1 MACYYPITGYRTA
14 AGKVTFKQKE
24 GYYDRPVTIACGQC
38 RGCRLERSRQWA
50 VRCVHEA
57 QMHANNSFITLTYDD
72 DHLPDW
78 GTLVLR
84 DWQLFVKRLRKKSKV
99 KFRFYHCGEYG
110 DQRGRPHYHAIL
122 FGLDFPDQ
130 VYEETKNGN
139 KLYTSATLSETWPFG
154 LHRVGAMTFE
164 SAAYVARYCM
174 KKINGDQADDHYEV
188 VNTQTGETHQLK
200 PEYATMS
207 RGGTGGQGGIGSSWF
222 AQFHTDIFPSDQCVV
237 NGKVTR
243 PPRFYDYQYEL
254 TEPDS
259 LALIKEGRV
268 KSGRKHRANN
278 TFERLRIR
286 ETIQEKRLQQLSR
299 TL

>member
-1 MACYYPITGYRTA
+1 MSCFSPITGYRTP

-24 GYYDRPVTIACGQC
+24 GYYDKPVTIACGQC

-57 QMHANNSFITLTYDD
+57 QMHADNSFITLTYDD
-72 DHLPDW
+72 DHLPEW
-78 GTLVLR
+78 GSLVLR
-84 DWQLFVKRLRKKSKV
+84 DWQLFVKRLRKKSP
-99 KFRFYHCGEYG
+99 FRYYHCGEYG
-110 DQRGRPHYHAIL
+110 DKRGRPHYHAIL
-122 FGLDFPDQ
+122 FGLAFPDQ

-139 KLYTSATLSETWPFG
+139 KLYSSPTLSAAWQHQG
-154 LHRVGAMTFE
+154 ICRVGAMTFK

-174 KKINGDQADDHYEV
+174 KKQNNSTAEEHYEV

-207 RGGTGGQGGIGSSWF
+207 RNKGIGSSWF
-222 AQFHTDIFPSDQCVV
+222 AKYHTDIFPSDQCVI

-243 PPRFYDYQYEL
+243 PPKFYDYQYEL

-259 LALIKEGRV
+259 LALVKEGRV

-278 TFERLRIR
+278 TPERLRIR
-286 ETIQEKRLQQLSR
+286 ETIQEKRNSLLLR